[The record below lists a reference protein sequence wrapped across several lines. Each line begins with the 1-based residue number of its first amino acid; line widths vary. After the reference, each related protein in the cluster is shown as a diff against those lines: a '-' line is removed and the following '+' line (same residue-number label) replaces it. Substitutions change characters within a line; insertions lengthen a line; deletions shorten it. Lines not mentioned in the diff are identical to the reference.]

1 MAMVEKI
8 KNKLRGNGFLLAVTI
23 VLFFVLYIAGAIL
36 YGDRNFTSPQVFL
49 NLFISNA
56 GLIIAAVGMT
66 FVLITGGIDISI
78 GSVIGVVCMMLA
90 WMMEVKH
97 MSAVV
102 AIILVLAFGVIF
114 GLVQGFLVAYLKIQP
129 FIVTLG
135 GMFFARGLTA
145 LISSDM
151 ISIENPTFLSLANYR
166 IYFGFITYYN
176 NRGVAMHPYI
186 YLSVV
191 IALLV
196 VAISFVILRYTKFG
210 RAVFA
215 VGGNEQS
222 ALLMGLNPK
231 VTKLKDGTE
240 IHWIINPN
248 QDGVYQQKLDEA
260 LMKQADASA
269 DDKVDIYLSETDYV
283 FKYTDKDADVA
294 MPLTDL
300 GIDPDKDLADQYDFT
315 KTTAS
320 DADGVQRGSTWQCCP
335 GLLVYRRDIAKD
347 VFGTDDPEKVA
358 EKVKDWDTMKQTAQ
372 ELKDK
377 GYYTFASYADT
388 FRLYGNSIDN
398 SWVEPGETTINVDK
412 KITDWISDSKE
423 WLDAGYLNPTVKGQ
437 WNDDWNKA
445 MSSQSKV
452 FAFLFPAWGIDFT
465 LKPNWDGEEGQW
477 AVTNP
482 PQEYNW
488 GGSYIHAA
496 TGTDNPEHAKD
507 ILLAMTADKDNLLK
521 ISKEYSDFTNTK
533 SGMEEAAKDDATF
546 ASDFLGGQNAF
557 KYFAPVAENIKIAPL
572 SSYDQG
578 CVELIQNSFSDY
590 LQGKVDYDKAK
601 TNFETAIKERYPDI
615 TEVKWPE

>member
-231 VTKLKDGTE
+231 VTKLKVYVLNGFIGGTLLTGGVGTVVGSLFGSL
-240 IHWIINPN
+240 IKGIIETIITF
-248 QDGVYQQKLDEA
+248 QGTLSSWWTRIVIA
-260 LMKQADASA
+260 LLLCFFVILQS
-269 DDKVDIYLSETDYV
+269 V
-283 FKYTDKDADVA
+283 FKSIREKR
-294 MPLTDL
+294 
-300 GIDPDKDLADQYDFT
+300 LAQ
-315 KTTAS
+315 
-320 DADGVQRGSTWQCCP
+320 GN
-335 GLLVYRRDIAKD
+335 
-347 VFGTDDPEKVA
+347 EK
-358 EKVKDWDTMKQTAQ
+358 
-372 ELKDK
+372 
-377 GYYTFASYADT
+377 
-388 FRLYGNSIDN
+388 
-398 SWVEPGETTINVDK
+398 
-412 KITDWISDSKE
+412 
-423 WLDAGYLNPTVKGQ
+423 
-437 WNDDWNKA
+437 
-445 MSSQSKV
+445 
-452 FAFLFPAWGIDFT
+452 
-465 LKPNWDGEEGQW
+465 
-477 AVTNP
+477 
-482 PQEYNW
+482 
-488 GGSYIHAA
+488 
-496 TGTDNPEHAKD
+496 
-507 ILLAMTADKDNLLK
+507 
-521 ISKEYSDFTNTK
+521 
-533 SGMEEAAKDDATF
+533 
-546 ASDFLGGQNAF
+546 
-557 KYFAPVAENIKIAPL
+557 
-572 SSYDQG
+572 
-578 CVELIQNSFSDY
+578 
-590 LQGKVDYDKAK
+590 
-601 TNFETAIKERYPDI
+601 
-615 TEVKWPE
+615 

>member
-135 GMFFARGLTA
+135 GMFFARGL
-145 LISSDM
+145 
-151 ISIENPTFLSLANYR
+151 ANYR

-231 VTKLKDGTE
+231 VTKLKVYVLNGFLASLAGFAFCLNSCGGFVEQARGFEMDAIAAAVIGGTLLTGGVGTVVGSLFGSL
-240 IHWIINPN
+240 IKGIIETIITF
-248 QDGVYQQKLDEA
+248 QGTLSSWWTRIVIA
-260 LMKQADASA
+260 LLLCFFVILQS
-269 DDKVDIYLSETDYV
+269 V
-283 FKYTDKDADVA
+283 FKSIREKR
-294 MPLTDL
+294 
-300 GIDPDKDLADQYDFT
+300 LAQ
-315 KTTAS
+315 
-320 DADGVQRGSTWQCCP
+320 GN
-335 GLLVYRRDIAKD
+335 
-347 VFGTDDPEKVA
+347 EK
-358 EKVKDWDTMKQTAQ
+358 
-372 ELKDK
+372 
-377 GYYTFASYADT
+377 
-388 FRLYGNSIDN
+388 
-398 SWVEPGETTINVDK
+398 
-412 KITDWISDSKE
+412 
-423 WLDAGYLNPTVKGQ
+423 
-437 WNDDWNKA
+437 
-445 MSSQSKV
+445 
-452 FAFLFPAWGIDFT
+452 
-465 LKPNWDGEEGQW
+465 
-477 AVTNP
+477 
-482 PQEYNW
+482 
-488 GGSYIHAA
+488 
-496 TGTDNPEHAKD
+496 
-507 ILLAMTADKDNLLK
+507 
-521 ISKEYSDFTNTK
+521 
-533 SGMEEAAKDDATF
+533 
-546 ASDFLGGQNAF
+546 
-557 KYFAPVAENIKIAPL
+557 
-572 SSYDQG
+572 
-578 CVELIQNSFSDY
+578 
-590 LQGKVDYDKAK
+590 
-601 TNFETAIKERYPDI
+601 
-615 TEVKWPE
+615 